1 MADTT
6 FHSTINSI
14 IADLK
19 TSIPTANADDLLKYA
34 RVIKNI
40 RQTENDDLEQLLN
53 TRLNSL
59 LSGANDVATITK
71 LSLVVSKVL
80 DLVTPNTSSGA
91 ELPRQDGQAGEF
103 LKTDGTDMSWSEI
116 VKADIRGIDH
126 SSLSK
131 GEILVYNN
139 STNKFVGIAN
149 APTNTKINSYTDY
162 ASFPANGKNSTF
174 AIAQDT
180 NKVYAY
186 ANGQW
191 HEWGSI

>member
-59 LSGANDVATITK
+59 LSGANDVEKIKK
-71 LSLVVSKVL
+71 L
-80 DLVTPNTSSGA
+80 
-91 ELPRQDGQAGEF
+91 
-103 LKTDGTDMSWSEI
+103 
-116 VKADIRGIDH
+116 
-126 SSLSK
+126 
-131 GEILVYNN
+131 
-139 STNKFVGIAN
+139 
-149 APTNTKINSYTDY
+149 
-162 ASFPANGKNSTF
+162 
-174 AIAQDT
+174 
-180 NKVYAY
+180 
-186 ANGQW
+186 
-191 HEWGSI
+191 